1 MVFFFTSFKFFT
13 EFNRADV
20 RHYIKANLYPLLYRS
35 KTFPVWF
42 LIVFILSITFLST
55 SNNGQKFTKKKKR
68 QRRALRLIIYIY
80 TTNWRMQKVG
90 SEKTCVHNLTSLQ
103 LFLLFTKKEK
113 TLSTLP
119 NQKKR
124 INYNDAWFY

>member
-1 MVFFFTSFKFFT
+1 MFP
-13 EFNRADV
+13 
-20 RHYIKANLYPLLYRS
+20 YIL
-35 KTFPVWF
+35 TDD
-42 LIVFILSITFLST
+42 
-55 SNNGQKFTKKKKR
+55 KKK
-68 QRRALRLIIYIY
+68 RALRLIIYIY

-103 LFLLFTKKEK
+103 RLFLLFTKKEK

-124 INYNDAWFY
+124 INYNDA